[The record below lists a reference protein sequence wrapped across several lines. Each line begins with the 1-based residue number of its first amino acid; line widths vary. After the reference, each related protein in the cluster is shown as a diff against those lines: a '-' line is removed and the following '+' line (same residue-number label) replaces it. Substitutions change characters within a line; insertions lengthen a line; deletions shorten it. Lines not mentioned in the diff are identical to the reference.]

1 MLKDYDKVRDPLTGP
16 AVSAATEEPRNST
29 MSFRSGF
36 ISIIG
41 RPNSGKST
49 LLNAFLGSKLSIV
62 SDKPQTTRNTVRG
75 VKHLKD
81 AQIIFIDTPG
91 IHRGK
96 GLLNEFMVKEALASI
111 RDVDAVV
118 YLVEADRPVSEDD
131 RYIVEGLKGLKCPVV
146 LGLNKVDRVEKQKI
160 LPLIAE
166 FSKMHPFREIVP
178 LSALKGEG
186 VELLL
191 GIITE
196 LLPEG
201 PRYFPEDSVTDLP
214 ERFIV
219 AEMVREKVF
228 LFTEK
233 EVPYSVAVTVER
245 FEEKKDL
252 VSISATINV
261 ERDSQKGIV
270 IGRGGAMLKRIGSA
284 ARADIERLLGSR
296 VYLELF
302 VRVQKEWTKKSGALK
317 DFGY

>member
-1 MLKDYDKVRDPLTGP
+1 M
-16 AVSAATEEPRNST
+16 A
-29 MSFRSGF
+29 FRSGF

-49 LLNAFLGSKLSIV
+49 LLNAFLGEKISIV
-62 SDKPQTTRNTVRG
+62 SEKPQTTRNIIRG
-75 VKHLKD
+75 VKNLED
-81 AQIIFIDTPG
+81 CQIIFIDTPG

-96 GLLNEFMVKEALASI
+96 GLLNEFMVREALSSI
-111 RDVDAVV
+111 RDVDGII
-118 YLVEADRPVSEDD
+118 YLVEADKPVSDD
-131 RYIVEGLKGLKCPVV
+131 DLYIIEGLKKLKCPVI
-146 LGLNKVDRVEKQKI
+146 LGLNKVDRVDKQKL
-160 LPLIAE
+160 LPLIDDL
-166 FSKMHPFREIVP
+166 SKRYPFKEIVP

-186 VELLL
+186 VDVLLE
-191 GIITE
+191 IIAK

-233 EVPYSVAVTVER
+233 EIPYSVAVAVER
-245 FEEKKDL
+245 FEEKKGL
-252 VSISATINV
+252 ISISATINV
-261 ERDSQKGIV
+261 ERDSQKGII
-270 IGRGGAMLKRIGSA
+270 IGRNGAMLKRIGIA
-284 ARADIERLLGSR
+284 ARGDIERLLGSK

-302 VRVQKEWTKKSGALK
+302 VRVQKEWTKKPGALK

>member
-1 MLKDYDKVRDPLTGP
+1 MD
-16 AVSAATEEPRNST
+16 TEDARNNR
-29 MSFRSGF
+29 MAFRSGF

-49 LLNAFLGSKLSIV
+49 LLNAFLGEKISIV
-62 SDKPQTTRNTVRG
+62 SDKPQTTRNIVRG
-75 VKHLKD
+75 VKNLKD
-81 AQIIFIDTPG
+81 SQIIFIDTPG

-111 RDVDAVV
+111 RDVDGVV
-118 YLVEADRPVSEDD
+118 YLVEADKPVSEDD
-131 RYIVEGLKGLKCPVV
+131 RYILEGLKRLKCPVV
-146 LGLNKVDRVEKQKI
+146 LGLNKVDRAEKQKI
-160 LPLIAE
+160 LPLIDE
-166 FSKMHPFREIVP
+166 FSKRYPFKEIVP

-191 GIITE
+191 KIITE

-214 ERFIV
+214 ERFIA

-228 LFTEK
+228 IFTEK
-233 EVPYSVAVTVER
+233 EVPYSVAVTVDR
-245 FEEKKDL
+245 FEEKKDII
-252 VSISATINV
+252 SISATINV
-261 ERDSQKGIV
+261 ERDSQKGII
-270 IGRGGAMLKRIGSA
+270 IGKGGSMLKRIGSA
-284 ARADIERLLGSR
+284 ARGDIERLLGSK

-302 VRVQKEWTKKSGALK
+302 VRVQKEWTKKPGALK

>member
-1 MLKDYDKVRDPLTGP
+1 M
-16 AVSAATEEPRNST
+16 A
-29 MSFRSGF
+29 FRSGF

-49 LLNAFLGSKLSIV
+49 LLNAFLGEKISIV
-62 SDKPQTTRNTVRG
+62 SDKPQTTRNIVRG
-75 VKHLKD
+75 VKNLKD
-81 AQIIFIDTPG
+81 SQIIFIDTPG

-111 RDVDAVV
+111 RDVDGVV
-118 YLVEADRPVSEDD
+118 YLVEADKPVSEDD
-131 RYIVEGLKGLKCPVV
+131 RYILEGLKRLKCPVV

-160 LPLIAE
+160 LPLIDE
-166 FSKMHPFREIVP
+166 FSKRYPFKEIVP

-191 GIITE
+191 KIITE

-214 ERFIV
+214 ERFIA

-228 LFTEK
+228 MFTEK
-233 EVPYSVAVTVER
+233 EVPYSVAVTIDR
-245 FEEKKDL
+245 FEEKKDII
-252 VSISATINV
+252 SISATINV
-261 ERDSQKGIV
+261 ERDSQKGII
-270 IGRGGAMLKRIGSA
+270 IGKGGSMLKRIGSA
-284 ARADIERLLGSR
+284 ARGDIERLLGSK

-302 VRVQKEWTKKSGALK
+302 VRVQKEWTRKPGALK

>member
-1 MLKDYDKVRDPLTGP
+1 M
-16 AVSAATEEPRNST
+16 A
-29 MSFRSGF
+29 FRSGF

-49 LLNAFLGSKLSIV
+49 LLNAFLGEKISIV
-62 SDKPQTTRNTVRG
+62 SDKPQTTRNVVRG
-75 VKHLKD
+75 VKNLKD
-81 AQIIFIDTPG
+81 SQIIFIDTPG

-111 RDVDAVV
+111 RDVDGVV
-118 YLVEADRPVSEDD
+118 YLVEADKPVSEDD
-131 RYIVEGLKGLKCPVV
+131 RYILEGLKRLKCPVV

-160 LPLIAE
+160 LPLIDE
-166 FSKMHPFREIVP
+166 FSKRYPFKEIVP

-191 GIITE
+191 KIITE

-214 ERFIV
+214 ERFIA

-228 LFTEK
+228 IFTEK
-233 EVPYSVAVTVER
+233 EVPYSVAVTIDR
-245 FEEKKDL
+245 FEEKKDII
-252 VSISATINV
+252 SISATINV
-261 ERDSQKGIV
+261 ERDSQKGII
-270 IGRGGAMLKRIGSA
+270 IGKGGSMLKRIGSA
-284 ARADIERLLGSR
+284 ARGDIERLLGSK

-302 VRVQKEWTKKSGALK
+302 VRVQKEWTRKPGALK